1 MGKLSILIL
10 SFCSKVALAQLP
22 ATSNWFALQLLVNRG
37 SKWEWVNDA
46 GYRTLGMSA
55 SAYAY
60 EGRTGMRYRFNET
73 WNVATGTALFFTR
86 SSFQKYNHEFGRE
99 FRLWQEL
106 SFHKPLSKD
115 FLFHERFR
123 TEERWFGAVTNKD
136 AYFGLRLRERLT
148 VTKSLTQTWSLEF
161 GDEYLRML
169 SDKKFLFNANRILL
183 LALYKFKGDAQ
194 LQGGYM
200 WVKLPVSSQ
209 HVFTFTF
216 QKMISI
222 HGKKNNT

>member
-1 MGKLSILIL
+1 MEMALRTFGRRREDTRYMFLA
-10 SFCSKVALAQLP
+10 SK
-22 ATSNWFALQLLVNRG
+22 N
-37 SKWEWVNDA
+37 
-46 GYRTLGMSA
+46 
-55 SAYAY
+55 
-60 EGRTGMRYRFNET
+60 
-73 WNVATGTALFFTR
+73 
-86 SSFQKYNHEFGRE
+86 RE

-183 LALYKFKGDAQ
+183 LA
-194 LQGGYM
+194 
-200 WVKLPVSSQ
+200 
-209 HVFTFTF
+209 
-216 QKMISI
+216 
-222 HGKKNNT
+222 